1 MSDEL
6 LNEEETSEENSG
18 SESGSTT
25 ETPPASTSII
35 NLVVESVMALINALE
50 PFSEITRGA
59 LGTKDS
65 LCCEVAP
72 SSPDEVYMDKNQY
85 INLDLTLN
93 GKNRNL
99 QTLSDTMNTIHE
111 TLTMKKEY
119 PSGNDWKIVDIGTI
133 TEPQVI
139 GRDSS
144 NAWMMASSLSVKIYT
159 DKSDTPAGND

>member
-1 MSDEL
+1 M
-6 LNEEETSEENSG
+6 
-18 SESGSTT
+18 
-25 ETPPASTSII
+25 SII
-35 NLVVESVMALINALE
+35 NEAVESVMSMINALE
-50 PFSEITRGA
+50 PFSAITRGA

-65 LCCEVAP
+65 LCCEIAP

-93 GKNRNL
+93 GKHPNL

-111 TLTMKKEY
+111 VLTMMKEY
-119 PSGNDWKIVDIGTI
+119 PAGSNWKIVDIGTI

-144 NAWMMASSLSVKIYT
+144 NAWLMASSLSVRIFT
-159 DKSDTPAGND
+159 QIEPTIE

>member
-1 MSDEL
+1 M
-6 LNEEETSEENSG
+6 
-18 SESGSTT
+18 
-25 ETPPASTSII
+25 SII
-35 NLVVESVMALINALE
+35 NEAVESVMSLINALE
-50 PFSEITRGA
+50 PFSAITRGA

-65 LCCEVAP
+65 LCCEIAP

-93 GKNRNL
+93 GKHPNL

-111 TLTMKKEY
+111 VLTMMKEY
-119 PSGNDWKIVDIGTI
+119 PAGSNWKIVDIGTI

-144 NAWMMASSLSVKIYT
+144 NAWLMASSLSVRIFT
-159 DKSDTPAGND
+159 QIEPTIE

>member
-18 SESGSTT
+18 TESGSTT
-25 ETPPASTSII
+25 ETPAASTSII
-35 NLVVESVMALINALE
+35 NLAVESVMNLIDALE
-50 PFSEITRGA
+50 PFSAITRGA
-59 LGTKDS
+59 LGSKDS
-65 LCCEVAP
+65 LCCEIAP
-72 SSPDEVYMDKNQY
+72 SSPDEIYMDKNQY
-85 INLDLTLN
+85 IILDLTLN
-93 GKNRNL
+93 GKHGNL

-111 TLTMKKEY
+111 TLTMKKDY
-119 PSGNDWKIVDIGTI
+119 PFGSDWKIVDIGTI

-159 DKSDTPAGND
+159 NKSETQAANN

>member
-1 MSDEL
+1 M
-6 LNEEETSEENSG
+6 
-18 SESGSTT
+18 
-25 ETPPASTSII
+25 SII
-35 NLVVESVMALINALE
+35 NAAVEAVMDLIDALE
-50 PFSEITRGA
+50 PFASITRGA

-72 SSPDEVYMDKNQY
+72 SAPDEVYMDKNQY

-93 GKNRNL
+93 GKHGNL
-99 QTLSDTMNTIHE
+99 ETLSDTLNTIHE

-119 PSGNDWKIVDIGTI
+119 PSGSDWKIVDIGTI

-144 NAWMMASSLSVKIYT
+144 NAWMMASSLSVRIYT
-159 DKSDTPAGND
+159 DKADTQAANN